1 MEPGWRHSGKSVT
14 PPITFHPTSGKSV
27 LMKMSD
33 LKKIVVSFSTILL
46 TCLALASPVW
56 ADDTGTVL
64 VTGANRGLGLEF
76 VKQLKAKGY
85 KVIGTARSPAKATE
99 LKATG
104 VQVEQLDVAD
114 QASVDALAA
123 ALKGVPVDILINNA
137 GMANRADSSLAT
149 LDFAAMERS
158 FQVNSLG
165 PLRVTQALLPNL
177 QAGKGKTIVNITSRL
192 GSIELSTGGLYS
204 YRTSKTALNQ
214 INKIIS
220 LELAKQGLTSI
231 VMHPGWV
238 KTDMGGPDATLNM
251 PESISGMLEVIGGLT
266 VANTGKF
273 YNYDGTE
280 LPW

>member
-1 MEPGWRHSGKSVT
+1 MKTLLSISM
-14 PPITFHPTSGKSV
+14 I
-27 LMKMSD
+27 LMA
-33 LKKIVVSFSTILL
+33 
-46 TCLALASPVW
+46 CLSLAMP
-56 ADDTGTVL
+56 ARAEDRGTVL

-85 KVIGTARSPAKATE
+85 TIIATARQPAKATE
-99 LKATG
+99 LNATG
-104 VQVEQLDVAD
+104 ARVEQLDVSS
-114 QASVDALAA
+114 QASVDALAG
-123 ALKGVPVDILINNA
+123 ALKGVPIDILINNA
-137 GMANRADSSLAT
+137 GMVNRADSSLDT

-177 QAGKGKTIVNITSRL
+177 LAGIDKTIINITSRL

-204 YRTSKTALNQ
+204 YRTSKAALNQ

-220 LELAKQGLTSI
+220 VELAPRGFTSI

-238 KTDMGGPDATLNM
+238 KTDMGGPDATLEVE
-251 PESISGMLEVIGGLT
+251 ESINGMVAVIESLSS
-266 VANTGKF
+266 ADSGKF
-273 YNYDGTE
+273 FNYDGQE